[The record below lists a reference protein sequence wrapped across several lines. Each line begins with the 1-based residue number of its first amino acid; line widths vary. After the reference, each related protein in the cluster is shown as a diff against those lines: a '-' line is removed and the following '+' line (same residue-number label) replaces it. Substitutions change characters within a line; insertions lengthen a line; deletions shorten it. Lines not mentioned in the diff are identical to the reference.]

1 MTSCLPPSP
10 SIPSHLCCLT
20 LLFCSS
26 FQRLCNPQII
36 PRFTDTPLPPFHLL
50 LTFAQLP
57 LLFLRL
63 LPALSS
69 VPSSL
74 PAHSA
79 DHIVQTADTYHAYQI
94 KTFTRF
100 VNNSP
105 LCLLLV
111 SKGEHLC
118 FPSASTFYLRLQSED
133 TCTCCC
139 CHWRVEFCHSHRP
152 CGHVILI
159 SPQIKTKAK
168 TVRTSRV
175 LKLGGHSK

>member
-1 MTSCLPPSP
+1 MLRVLTLPLLTLPPFLFIFSSCWSPSYFFFFSDYHQVFFVTSCLPPSP

-57 LLFLRL
+57 LLFPRL

-74 PAHSA
+74 PAHS
-79 DHIVQTADTYHAYQI
+79 
-94 KTFTRF
+94 
-100 VNNSP
+100 
-105 LCLLLV
+105 V
-111 SKGEHLC
+111 SG
-118 FPSASTFYLRLQSED
+118 P
-133 TCTCCC
+133 
-139 CHWRVEFCHSHRP
+139 HRP
-152 CGHVILI
+152 DSRYI
-159 SPQIKTKAK
+159 SRI
-168 TVRTSRV
+168 SN
-175 LKLGGHSK
+175 